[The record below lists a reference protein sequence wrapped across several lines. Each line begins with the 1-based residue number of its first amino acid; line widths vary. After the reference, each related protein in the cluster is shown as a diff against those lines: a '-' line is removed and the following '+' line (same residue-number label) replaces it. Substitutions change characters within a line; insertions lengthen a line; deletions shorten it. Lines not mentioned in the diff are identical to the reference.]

1 MQFKTNIRCGACVA
15 NVNEPLNKLLGEGN
29 WKVDLQSPERLLQVF
44 TEAVSAKTIVDTLQ
58 LAGYRAELLN

>member
-29 WKVDLQSPERLLQVF
+29 WKVDLQSPERVLQVF
-44 TEAVSAKTIVDTLQ
+44 TDAVSSGEVIQALKT
-58 LAGYRAELLN
+58 AGYTAEQLN